1 MSSRARAVAA
11 LEAVIDE
18 TRSLF
23 HRLKRAAEDVHGH
36 GELSAGLRGLLMS
49 LERHGPRTVPQMARA
64 RPVSRQ
70 HVQTLVNR
78 LLEQDLVELVDNP
91 AHKRSRLVRLTRR
104 GRATIQGMTRREA
117 SVFAGIAA
125 ELDAAELEHAAAAL
139 RQVRQAFTGESWERA
154 KSQIERPDTGPGH
167 RTRKPDPDTGAS

>member
-1 MSSRARAVAA
+1 MSNVSSRARAIAA

-23 HRLKRAAEDVHGH
+23 HRLKRAAEEVHGQ
-36 GELSAGLRGLLMS
+36 GKLSAGLRGLLMS
-49 LERHGPRTVPQMARA
+49 LERQGPQTVPQMARA

-78 LLEQDLVELVDNP
+78 LLEQGLVELADNP
-91 AHKRSRLVRLTRR
+91 AHKRSKLVCLTRQ
-104 GRATIQGMTRREA
+104 GKATVDEMKRREA
-117 SVFAGIAA
+117 SIFAEIAA

-139 RQVRQAFTGESWERA
+139 RQVRQAFIGESWERA
-154 KSQIERPDTGPGH
+154 SKLPRPNTT
-167 RTRKPDPDTGAS
+167 TRSNRR